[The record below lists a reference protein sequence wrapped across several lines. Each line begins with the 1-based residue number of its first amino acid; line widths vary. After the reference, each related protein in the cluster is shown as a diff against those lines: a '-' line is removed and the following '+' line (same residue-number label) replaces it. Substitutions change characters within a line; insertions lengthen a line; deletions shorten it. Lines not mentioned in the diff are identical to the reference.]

1 MKIVLLESLGISQ
14 ELLDSYVKPLT
25 EKGYEFAAYER
36 NDDVA
41 VQIEEAKD
49 ADILIIANIRK
60 AEVINACPNLK
71 YIDVAFT
78 GVDHVALDAAKARG
92 IKVSNASGY
101 STVAVARADHCH
113 DA

>member
-14 ELLDSYVKPLT
+14 ELLDSYVKPLK

-36 NDDVA
+36 NDDLA

-49 ADILIIANIRK
+49 ADILIIANMPLK

-78 GVDHVALDAAKARG
+78 GVECCQSKRHQSQQCIGLFDR
-92 IKVSNASGY
+92 
-101 STVAVARADHCH
+101 CCC
-113 DA
+113 

>member
-25 EKGYEFAAYER
+25 EKGHEFAAYER

-49 ADILIIANIRK
+49 ADILIIANMPLK
-60 AEVINACPNLK
+60 AEVIKCLPEFKNISTSPLP
-71 YIDVAFT
+71 
-78 GVDHVALDAAKARG
+78 
-92 IKVSNASGY
+92 ASI
-101 STVAVARADHCH
+101 T
-113 DA
+113 